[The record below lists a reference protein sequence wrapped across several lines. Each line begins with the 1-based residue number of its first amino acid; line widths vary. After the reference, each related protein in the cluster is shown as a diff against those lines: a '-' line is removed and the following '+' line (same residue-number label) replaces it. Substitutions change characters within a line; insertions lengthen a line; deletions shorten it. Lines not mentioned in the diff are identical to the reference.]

1 MQITVTTLSDQI
13 FTLDVSEDLEL
24 ENFKALCEF
33 EIGIPAKEIA
43 ITWNGQPLQDD
54 KRNLSSY
61 GIKHGDM
68 LLIQHNRGAQGQQQT
83 MPRHGGFDIDFG
95 SVPIP
100 GTSQQVP
107 ARTQHADPEDPA
119 NIRELLLRNP
129 HELSLLRERNP
140 ELAEALINGTFEQFK
155 EVFQRQTKER
165 KEKEM
170 ERIRLMN
177 ADPFS
182 AEAQQMI
189 AEEIRMKNVES
200 NMETAIEYAPESFGQ
215 VVMLYIDCEVNGHH
229 VKAFVDSGAQ
239 MTIMSEA
246 CAERCNIMRLVD
258 RRWGGI
264 AKGVGTQQI
273 IGRVHLGQIQ
283 IGKDYLQSAF
293 SILKDQPMD
302 MLLGLDM
309 LKRHQCCIDLRRNVL
324 VIGTTGTETRFLN
337 ETDLPDHARLN
348 AGPMSTKDSEQEDKL
363 LAEAIH
369 KSQAE
374 HQASSAGAS
383 GNTNT
388 NSNKSTG
395 QTNTPSF
402 PETVIKPLMDL
413 GFPRENV
420 IKELTLSN
428 GNSQQAMAALFA
440 KSLIVP
446 DPPK

>member
-13 FTLDVSEDLEL
+13 FTLDVSDDLEL

-33 EIGIPAKEIA
+33 EIGIPAREIG
-43 ITWNGQPLQDD
+43 ITWNGKPIQDD
-54 KRNLSSY
+54 KRSLSSY

-68 LLIQHNRGAQGQQQT
+68 LLLQHNRGSQGLQQS
-83 MPRHGGFDIDFG
+83 MPRQGGFDIDFG

-100 GTSQQVP
+100 GTSQQSV
-107 ARTQHADPEDPA
+107 ARNQPPDPEDPA
-119 NIRELLLRNP
+119 YIRELLLKNP

-140 ELAEALINGTFEQFK
+140 ELAEALINGTFEKFK
-155 EVFQRQTKER
+155 DVLQRQTRER

-170 ERIRLMN
+170 ERIQLMN

-182 AEAQQMI
+182 AEAQKMI

-200 NMETAIEYAPESFGQ
+200 NMETSIEYSPESFGQ
-215 VVMLYIDCEVNGHH
+215 VVMLYIDCVVNGHH

-283 IGKDYLQSAF
+283 IGKDYLQSSF

-309 LKRHQCCIDLRRNVL
+309 LKRHQCCIDLKRNLL
-324 VIGTTGTETRFLN
+324 VIGTTGTETRFLD
-337 ETDLPDHARLN
+337 ETDLPGHARLN
-348 AGPMSTKDSEQEDKL
+348 VGPMSPKAAEEEDKL

-369 KSQAE
+369 KSQTE
-374 HQASSAGAS
+374 HQGTAGAS
-383 GNTNT
+383 SNTNT
-388 NSNKSTG
+388 NSSS
-395 QTNTPSF
+395 NTPPSF
-402 PETVIKPLMDL
+402 PEQVIKPLMDL
-413 GFPRENV
+413 GFPREAV
-420 IKELTLSN
+420 IHELTLAN
-428 GNSQQAMAALFA
+428 GNSQQAMGALFA
-440 KSLIVP
+440 KSLKVP
-446 DPPK
+446 DGPK